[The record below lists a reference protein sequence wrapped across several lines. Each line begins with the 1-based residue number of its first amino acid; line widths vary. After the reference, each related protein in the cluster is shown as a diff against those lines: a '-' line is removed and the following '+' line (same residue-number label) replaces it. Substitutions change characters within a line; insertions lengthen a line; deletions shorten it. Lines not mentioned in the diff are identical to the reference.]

1 MRGSTDQEAKYGDC
15 SESELV
21 AICDRLGFR
30 GPVRAHWVE
39 LFKLAAHHTGT
50 SRVAQSVR
58 DDLDFFIREGR
69 NHHQPCRSA
78 NSARQVQSRT
88 ISVK

>member
-1 MRGSTDQEAKYGDC
+1 MRGPTDQEAKYGDC

-30 GPVRAHWVE
+30 GPVRAHWVD
-39 LFKLAAHHTGT
+39 LFKLAVHHTGA
-50 SRVAQSVR
+50 SRAAQSVR

-69 NHHQPCRSA
+69 RSLAEATTTKPCRSA
-78 NSARQVQSRT
+78 SSAR
-88 ISVK
+88 